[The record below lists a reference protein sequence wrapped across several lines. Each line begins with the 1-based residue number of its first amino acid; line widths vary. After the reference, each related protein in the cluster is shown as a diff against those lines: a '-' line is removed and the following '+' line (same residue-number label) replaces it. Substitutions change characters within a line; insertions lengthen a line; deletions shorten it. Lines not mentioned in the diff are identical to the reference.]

1 MEVGNDSK
9 HDVDEVATSSE
20 SISSSQTELFQK
32 FLILE
37 MQSELLK
44 YFSANTGRVEDET
57 GKEAQTLCHLKDEA
71 LRAEEEVGKGFEE
84 LRKVLSVVERSLNAE
99 EQNKLNEAKDY
110 FKSKSEVARLE
121 TELQTFI
128 AKHGADLDSSIALRN
143 DQAEALARTK
153 NYLEQLETRNM
164 ELKQKLRA
172 SKEQWELV
180 DNY

>member
-57 GKEAQTLCHLKDEA
+57 GKE
-71 LRAEEEVGKGFEE
+71 G
-84 LRKVLSVVERSLNAE
+84 
-99 EQNKLNEAKDY
+99 
-110 FKSKSEVARLE
+110 
-121 TELQTFI
+121 TF
-128 AKHGADLDSSIALRN
+128 
-143 DQAEALARTK
+143 
-153 NYLEQLETRNM
+153 
-164 ELKQKLRA
+164 
-172 SKEQWELV
+172 
-180 DNY
+180 